1 MKNVLKIAAI
11 AGAFGA
17 MFSVSASANEVLL
30 TASEAK
36 STAGAMALD
45 LVTDGNVTAFEFTVS
60 ANGAKSVD
68 TSKCLSELPKSHQ
81 GTCVFRAKTNDVIVI
96 AFSPTNA
103 VLPSGVVGLGS
114 LNLPAASAAKV
125 GVRADNVV
133 FAGADGREI
142 KANRNADSAMPRSEK
157 ETLK

>member
-1 MKNVLKIAAI
+1 MKNVLKIATV
-11 AGAFGA
+11 AGVFGA
-17 MFSVSASANEVLL
+17 MFSVSASANEILL
-30 TASEAK
+30 TSSEAK
-36 STAGAMALD
+36 GSSRAMALD

-68 TSKCLSELPKSHQ
+68 TSKCLTELPKSHQ
-81 GTCVFRAKTNDVIVI
+81 GTCVFRAKSNDVIVI

-103 VLPSGVVGLGS
+103 PLPSGVVGLGS
-114 LNLPAASAAKV
+114 LSLPAGNAAKA
-125 GVRADNVV
+125 GVSATNVL

-142 KANRNADSAMPRSEK
+142 KAARNADSAVPRSEK

>member
-1 MKNVLKIAAI
+1 MKNVLKIATI
-11 AGAFGA
+11 AGVFGA

-36 STAGAMALD
+36 SSAGAMALD

-68 TSKCLSELPKSHQ
+68 TSKCLSELPKSHN

-103 VLPSGVVGLGS
+103 PLPSGVVGLGS
-114 LNLPAASAAKV
+114 LNLPAASAAKA

-133 FAGADGREI
+133 FAGVDGREI